1 MLYSLES
8 GQYIKDIPHIED
20 YNAWRKILGD
30 DEYRAIIDELNGRI
44 EGEEIVTSS
53 WIPGKDWTGS
63 VFEPIYSKA
72 CGGNRTAAK
81 KFLGILVWEVIL
93 NHPDTWSFVSNG
105 DIAGKTYFKVD
116 PSKIKI

>member
-1 MLYSLES
+1 MLYSPEKKRL
-8 GQYIKDIPHIED
+8 IKGIPHKHKAD
-20 YNAWRKILGD
+20 YNARLKLLSP
-30 DEYRAIIDELNGRI
+30 DEHQAIIDELNNRI

-81 KFLGILVWEVIL
+81 KFFGLLVWEVIL
-93 NHPDTWSFVSNG
+93 NHPDAWSFVSNEN
-105 DIAGKTYFKVD
+105 IAGKTYFKID
-116 PSKIKI
+116 PP